1 MERWRP
7 ARLVV
12 HVTNM
17 PTPYRIHFCN
27 ALWASLQE
35 QGYGLCVLYCCERE
49 RNRTWSV
56 DFAAMCYP
64 HQVLPGLSPAIGGLE
79 WHLNPSVVT
88 RLRQLRP
95 EFTLIAG
102 GWNMPTA
109 ILAASRILSG
119 PSLRVFWSEGH
130 AGAVLHPSGPIAW
143 LRRRCLAA
151 YDAFAVPNAAS
162 AQFIE
167 SQLGFR
173 PPILPLPNTVDEEFY
188 RAARSLDKQEVRRR
202 LGVPADATVLL
213 SVAQLVEHKG
223 VRELALAMMRMAGEG
238 GALVLVLVGGG
249 PLRPE
254 LEALALQ
261 SQGRVVVVGPQ
272 SASQVRAWYAAAD
285 ALVLASKYDPNP
297 LVVVEAA
304 FAGLPL
310 VVSQRAGN
318 APELVRDGVSGMLI
332 PSIDSSTIAAVLSR
346 FCALDPSQRR
356 AMGARASELAEAGF
370 QTRAVAARFVEAL
383 LALRRAR

>member
-1 MERWRP
+1 MERSRP

-17 PTPYRIHFCN
+17 PTPYRTHFCN
-27 ALWASLQE
+27 ALWAALQE
-35 QGYGLCVLYCCERE
+35 RGYGLYVFYCCERE
-49 RNRTWSV
+49 RNRTWDV
-56 DFAAMCYP
+56 DFASMRYP
-64 HQVLPGLSPAIGGLE
+64 HQVLPGLSPAIAGLE
-79 WHLNPSVVT
+79 WHLNPSVAM

-151 YDAFAVPNAAS
+151 YDAFAVPNASS

-167 SQLGFR
+167 SELGFR

-188 RAARSLDKQEVRRR
+188 RAARSFDKREVRRQ
-202 LGVPADATVLL
+202 LGVPPEATVLL

-223 VRELALAMMRMAGEG
+223 VRELGQAAMRMAGEG
-238 GALVLVLVGGG
+238 RRFVLVLVGGG

-254 LEALALQ
+254 LEALARQ
-261 SQGRVVVVGPQ
+261 SQGRLVVVGPQ
-272 SASQVRAWYAAAD
+272 SAAQVRAWYAAAD
-285 ALVLASKYDPNP
+285 AFVLASKYDPNP
-297 LVVVEAA
+297 LAVVEAA
-304 FAGLPL
+304 FSGLPL
-310 VVSQRAGN
+310 LVSQRVGN

-346 FCALDPSQRR
+346 FCALGPNERR
-356 AMGARASELAEAGF
+356 RMGACASELAEAGF
-370 QTRAVAARFVEAL
+370 QTRAVAGRFVEAL